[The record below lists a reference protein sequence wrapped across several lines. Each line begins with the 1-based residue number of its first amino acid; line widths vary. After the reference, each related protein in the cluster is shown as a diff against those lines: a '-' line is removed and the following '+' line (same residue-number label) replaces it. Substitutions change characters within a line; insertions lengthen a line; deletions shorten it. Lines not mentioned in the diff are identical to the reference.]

1 MAPHWEGLNEF
12 LSVAEHG
19 SFTQAANKL
28 DTTVVS
34 VSRRVAALEAYLG
47 VKLFHR
53 TTRKVSLTDE
63 GELYYQRCRPL
74 IAALVDAEQTITQAQ
89 SLPAGQIRVTAPV
102 NFGEQY
108 IAPLLAPFMVAYPQ
122 VAVDLHLTNRRVD
135 MTDTGTDVAIRI
147 GHLPDSSLKAKR
159 LGSRQLTIC
168 ASPGYL
174 AAHGS
179 PDSPS
184 ALSRHTCLVG
194 SNEHWHYQS
203 SGKIR
208 TLTVSGKLRCNSGV
222 ALLDAA
228 KHGLG
233 LAQLPHYYV
242 QAALANGE
250 LVEVLTD
257 YRVDDE
263 GIWALYPSGRQL
275 QPKVAAW
282 LEFLADHLP
291 DQQLRTSTS
300 ASMGAR

>member
-168 ASPGYL
+168 ASPDYL
-174 AAHGS
+174 ALNGR

-184 ALSRHTCLVG
+184 ALSHHRCLVG

-203 SGKIR
+203 GGKVR
-208 TLTVSGKLRCNSGV
+208 TLTVSGRLRCNSGV
-222 ALLDAA
+222 ALLNAA

-242 QAALANGE
+242 QSALASGE
-250 LVEVLTD
+250 LEEVLTD
-257 YRVDDE
+257 YRVEDE

-275 QPKVAAW
+275 QPKVSAW
-282 LEFLADHLP
+282 LAFLAEHLP
-291 DQQLRTSTS
+291 AQQLRT
-300 ASMGAR
+300 GI

>member
-174 AAHGS
+174 ALNGR
-179 PDSPS
+179 PESPS
-184 ALSRHTCLVG
+184 TLSRHSCLVG

-203 SGKIR
+203 GGKVR
-208 TLTVSGKLRCNSGV
+208 TLTVSGRLRCNSGV
-222 ALLDAA
+222 ALLNAA

-242 QAALANGE
+242 QSALVSGE
-250 LVEVLTD
+250 LEEVLTD

-275 QPKVAAW
+275 QPKIAAW
-282 LEFLADHLP
+282 LAYLAEHLP
-291 DQQLRTSTS
+291 AQHLRT
-300 ASMGAR
+300 GV

>member
-108 IAPLLAPFMVAYPQ
+108 IAPLLAPFMVTYPQ

-168 ASPGYL
+168 ASPDYL
-174 AAHGS
+174 ALNGR

-184 ALSRHTCLVG
+184 ALSRHSCLVG

-203 SGKIR
+203 GGKVR
-208 TLTVSGKLRCNSGV
+208 TLTVSGQLRCNSGV
-222 ALLDAA
+222 ALLNAA

-242 QAALANGE
+242 QSALVSGE
-250 LVEVLTD
+250 LEEVLTD

-275 QPKVAAW
+275 QPKIAAW
-282 LEFLADHLP
+282 LAYLAEHLP
-291 DQQLRTSTS
+291 AQQLRT
-300 ASMGAR
+300 GV

>member
-74 IAALVDAEQTITQAQ
+74 MAALMDAEQTITQAQ
-89 SLPAGQIRVTAPV
+89 SLPAGPIRVTAPV

-108 IAPLLAPFMVAYPQ
+108 IAPLLAPFMVTYPQ

-168 ASPGYL
+168 ASPDYL
-174 AAHGS
+174 ALNGR
-179 PDSPS
+179 PESPS
-184 ALSRHTCLVG
+184 ALSHHRCLVG

-203 SGKIR
+203 GGKVR
-208 TLTVSGKLRCNSGV
+208 TLTVSGRLRCNSGV
-222 ALLDAA
+222 ALLNAA

-242 QAALANGE
+242 QSALAIGE
-250 LVEVLTD
+250 LEEVLTD
-257 YRVDDE
+257 YRVEDE

-275 QPKVAAW
+275 QPKVSAW
-282 LEFLADHLP
+282 LAFLAEHLP
-291 DQQLRTSTS
+291 AQQLRT
-300 ASMGAR
+300 GI

>member
-174 AAHGS
+174 ALNGR
-179 PDSPS
+179 PESPS
-184 ALSRHTCLVG
+184 TLSHHSCLVG

-203 SGKIR
+203 GGKVR
-208 TLTVSGKLRCNSGV
+208 TLTVSGRLRCNSGV
-222 ALLDAA
+222 ALLNAA

-242 QAALANGE
+242 QSALVSGE
-250 LVEVLTD
+250 LEEVLTD

-275 QPKVAAW
+275 QPKIAAW
-282 LEFLADHLP
+282 LAYLAEHLP
-291 DQQLRTSTS
+291 AQQLRT
-300 ASMGAR
+300 GVY